1 MMWSFNAI
9 PKASPEL
16 LNFNQDHLSKKW
28 FFWSN
33 SYKIL
38 YKFDQI
44 FIKYDNFFHINAKV
58 PKLWSHD
65 HIYIYNI
72 IWVIWW
78 NLVGDIMDIDYD
90 VMTFILKYLC
100 FKKA

>member
-38 YKFDQI
+38 DKFDQI
-44 FIKYDNFFHINAKV
+44 FIKYDNFYKI
-58 PKLWSHD
+58 
-65 HIYIYNI
+65 
-72 IWVIWW
+72 
-78 NLVGDIMDIDYD
+78 
-90 VMTFILKYLC
+90 
-100 FKKA
+100 